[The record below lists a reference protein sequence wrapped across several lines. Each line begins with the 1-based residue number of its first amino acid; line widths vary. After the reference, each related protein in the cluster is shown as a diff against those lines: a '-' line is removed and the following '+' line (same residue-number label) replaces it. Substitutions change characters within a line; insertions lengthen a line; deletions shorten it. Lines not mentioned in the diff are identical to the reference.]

1 MLLGTIYKCSDHRC
15 MAGHT
20 FEMQSGTLKLISAKI
35 DRYVSNVWNFVLGLE
50 KYVCLSEVSA
60 VLITNN

>member
-1 MLLGTIYKCSDHRC
+1 M
-15 MAGHT
+15 

-35 DRYVSNVWNFVLGLE
+35 DKYVSNVWNFVLGLE
-50 KYVCLSEVSA
+50 KYVCLSEVST